1 MPNKKIPIYKIL
13 LLGNYSVGK
22 TCFLLRYMDNTFE
35 TDHLTTVGLDYRLV
49 NLEYK
54 SKPIKLQIWD
64 TAGQDR
70 FKSIT
75 KNYYKGAN
83 GMLILY
89 DITNKKTF
97 DDITNWITEIN
108 EESSNVI
115 INCIGHK
122 KDLENKRKVSYEEGK
137 KLCDKYNMSFFECS
151 AKTGE
156 GVKEAVEDLVDR
168 MIKNE
173 ILEKKGGISIGNGN
187 KKGKCCI

>member
-1 MPNKKIPIYKIL
+1 MSNKKVPIYKVL

-35 TDHLTTVGLDYRLV
+35 TNHLTTVGLDYRLIE
-49 NLEYK
+49 LEYK
-54 SKPIKLQIWD
+54 NKPIKLQIWD

-83 GMLILY
+83 GMIIIY
-89 DITNKKTF
+89 DITKKKTF
-97 DDITNWITEIN
+97 EDISNWITEIN

-115 INCIGHK
+115 INCVGNK
-122 KDLENKRKVSYEEGK
+122 KDLEDKRKVTYEEGK
-137 KLCDKYNMSFFECS
+137 EIADKYNMSFFECS

-156 GVKEAVEDLVDR
+156 GIKEVIEDLVER
-168 MIKNE
+168 MLKYEAIGN
-173 ILEKKGGISIGNGN
+173 KGVSIGNGN
-187 KKGKCCI
+187 KKGKCC